1 MNGEWWRSG
10 FFFALVGIGAALTHL
25 AVFALLEPL
34 VWPELANALGF
45 AVAFVVSFVGH
56 RWLSFAG
63 TRTPLW
69 QSLQRYAVTALA
81 GFAFNELCFVL
92 LYRWWGWP
100 SLLAL
105 LLAMGL
111 AAVQTFVLSRF
122 WAFMR

>member
-1 MNGEWWRSG
+1 MSTAWWRSG
-10 FFFALVGIGAALTHL
+10 FFFGLVGVAAALTHL
-25 AVFALLEPL
+25 AVFALLESRL
-34 VWPELANALGF
+34 WPELANALGF
-45 AVAFVVSFVGH
+45 AVAFAVSFVGH
-56 RWLSFAG
+56 RRLSFAG

-92 LYRWWGWP
+92 LYRAWGWP

-111 AAVQTFVLSRF
+111 AAIQTFVLSRF